1 MARIYK
7 RNWKP
12 EELKD
17 ILLRFESLSTDRM
30 MPLEYARAV
39 SRWSGASE
47 TLVLQVALKLIEEGK
62 LHLENGFIP
71 VRHKSLQQVRTLAES
86 NSKDFQGWSLFR
98 RLLDYYI
105 ECVKSESNCAFTL
118 WSDGFEKSFSFLKRE
133 GDWYPHQNHKWSMFL
148 AESSSE
154 VFDDLLLDGKK
165 LTLGYPVYAQTVTK
179 KSGEE
184 VVNIKPVFCWRIKC
198 QPAGG
203 AIKGYTI
210 ELEEPNELPEINLD
224 WLRNALK
231 KPEQKRSFL
240 EKCGL
245 FDDGQIS
252 SRDDEGGVT
261 ASTWITRWSVR
272 DFSRIISQLFHYKVV
287 ESVVPEKLCT
297 NRFQIGI
304 RPGYYNRAILFSS
317 TQATYTKRLL
327 AELEFIKSVD
337 DSVLE
342 QTALKYFFWQ
352 GKLDKTP
359 EPTMSQ
365 ALDVLN
371 FNVHQRGSV
380 AAMLNSP
387 ITVMKGPPG
396 TGKSQVV
403 AGVAINERIR
413 RESVLVSAANHKAID
428 ALVERIAKINS
439 LGEGPFIVR
448 CNSKNSNEQDFG
460 FSDAID
466 LLLKL
471 ETKDVSQERQQYNLA
486 KIEFETLQ
494 KQRELKESNAN
505 RINGLAYELKKVL
518 AEKTLIEEQHDWVV
532 KIPKIPKKVE
542 LVRIQTFFEQIR
554 EESGKLFWPS
564 ISKIRQALHS
574 RFWVNNLSTITPVPK
589 LSWFGSLTI
598 EEIDTLEQKTDIC
611 AKYESA
617 TEKCDEI
624 ITKLKAETKTATEW
638 CEELATVSE
647 QIAKKIPEL
656 VRLDSALRV
665 EDALGGRNNG
675 IHRTELSN
683 AKVVIRDV
691 FSGMDVNRNQFCT
704 KAFKASIENLLV
716 AYPTWAVT
724 SLSVGRLIPLVAG
737 LFNLVLIDEAT
748 QANIAM
754 AIPLLFRAKRAAIIG
769 DPQQLQFISMLRP
782 DTDYILRTQAKINED
797 KYRHYSY
804 CEQSLYDF
812 AAGVNGA
819 FVTGLNE
826 TFRSCPE
833 IAAYSG
839 ATFYRDNLLVA
850 TDISRLKL
858 PQGHRLGIEW
868 VDVNASIEPA
878 TGTGCWCLEE
888 AETVATQVKSILVN
902 AEFQGT
908 IGVVTPFAYQAQ
920 RIDDL
925 VRERSGIPQA
935 VLDRSQFLSRTAHS
949 FQGDERDVII
959 FSLCSGRSMPQG
971 CLNFVTK
978 EANIF
983 NVAASRARSLLLIV
997 GNKSWAQQCNIS
1009 HISALTRDW
1018 RTYYEP
1024 KVTQWAPY
1032 ESKYEQILGERLKQE
1047 GLDII
1052 PQFRVSTRRLDFALF
1067 KGSAKLDIEVDSD
1080 TYHRGEDGYRKI
1092 EDTWRDE
1099 QLIRLGWKP
1108 LRIWTYEIDHNLDKC
1123 VQDIKTQW
1131 QDLLAQAGN

>member
-1 MARIYK
+1 M
-7 RNWKP
+7 
-12 EELKD
+12 
-17 ILLRFESLSTDRM
+17 
-30 MPLEYARAV
+30 
-39 SRWSGASE
+39 
-47 TLVLQVALKLIEEGK
+47 
-62 LHLENGFIP
+62 
-71 VRHKSLQQVRTLAES
+71 
-86 NSKDFQGWSLFR
+86 
-98 RLLDYYI
+98 
-105 ECVKSESNCAFTL
+105 
-118 WSDGFEKSFSFLKRE
+118 
-133 GDWYPHQNHKWSMFL
+133 
-148 AESSSE
+148 
-154 VFDDLLLDGKK
+154 
-165 LTLGYPVYAQTVTK
+165 
-179 KSGEE
+179 
-184 VVNIKPVFCWRIKC
+184 
-198 QPAGG
+198 
-203 AIKGYTI
+203 
-210 ELEEPNELPEINLD
+210 
-224 WLRNALK
+224 
-231 KPEQKRSFL
+231 
-240 EKCGL
+240 
-245 FDDGQIS
+245 
-252 SRDDEGGVT
+252 
-261 ASTWITRWSVR
+261 
-272 DFSRIISQLFHYKVV
+272 
-287 ESVVPEKLCT
+287 
-297 NRFQIGI
+297 
-304 RPGYYNRAILFSS
+304 
-317 TQATYTKRLL
+317 
-327 AELEFIKSVD
+327 
-337 DSVLE
+337 
-342 QTALKYFFWQ
+342 
-352 GKLDKTP
+352 
-359 EPTMSQ
+359 
-365 ALDVLN
+365 
-371 FNVHQRGSV
+371 
-380 AAMLNSP
+380 
-387 ITVMKGPPG
+387 
-396 TGKSQVV
+396 
-403 AGVAINERIR
+403 
-413 RESVLVSAANHKAID
+413 
-428 ALVERIAKINS
+428 
-439 LGEGPFIVR
+439 
-448 CNSKNSNEQDFG
+448 
-460 FSDAID
+460 
-466 LLLKL
+466 
-471 ETKDVSQERQQYNLA
+471 
-486 KIEFETLQ
+486 
-494 KQRELKESNAN
+494 
-505 RINGLAYELKKVL
+505 
-518 AEKTLIEEQHDWVV
+518 
-532 KIPKIPKKVE
+532 
-542 LVRIQTFFEQIR
+542 
-554 EESGKLFWPS
+554 
-564 ISKIRQALHS
+564 
-574 RFWVNNLSTITPVPK
+574 
-589 LSWFGSLTI
+589 
-598 EEIDTLEQKTDIC
+598 
-611 AKYESA
+611 
-617 TEKCDEI
+617 
-624 ITKLKAETKTATEW
+624 
-638 CEELATVSE
+638 
-647 QIAKKIPEL
+647 

-704 KAFKASIENLLV
+704 KAFKAAIENLLV

-724 SLSVGRLIPLVAG
+724 SLSVGRFIPPVAG

-782 DTDYILRTQAKINED
+782 DTDYILRTHAKINGD

-839 ATFYRDNLLVA
+839 ATFYRDSLLVA

-888 AETVATQVKSILVN
+888 AETVATQIKSILVN

-920 RIDDL
+920 RIDAL

-949 FQGDERDVII
+949 FQGDERDVIV
-959 FSLCSGRSMPQG
+959 FSLCSGLSMPKG

-978 EANIF
+978 KANIF

-997 GNKSWAQQCNIS
+997 GNKSWAQQCNIP
-1009 HISALTRDW
+1009 HISALARDW